1 MKSPKPYEMRLTTK
15 KKNREDIKAIASNSK
30 EMFEYLLHISDIL
43 IDPSKHGVGER
54 EIQSFKRD
62 LIDTL
67 KKIDSNNNKIIGRIA
82 WEEVRDE
89 AFSTT
94 FKLDQYYDYHV
105 YIKNNALKG

>member
-1 MKSPKPYEMRLTTK
+1 MNSPKPYEMRLTTK